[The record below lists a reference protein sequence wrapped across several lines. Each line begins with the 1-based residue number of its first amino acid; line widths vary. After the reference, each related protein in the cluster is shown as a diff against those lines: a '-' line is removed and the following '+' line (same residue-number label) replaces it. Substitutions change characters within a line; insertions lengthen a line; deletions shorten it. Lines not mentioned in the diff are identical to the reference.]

1 MRLLAIDTATDAC
14 TVALAI
20 GEQARCEQTH
30 QPRVHAQ
37 QLLAMIDQLLRE
49 ADQPLGG
56 LDGIVIGVGPGS
68 FTGVRIGC
76 SVAQGLAFAGDLAVL
91 PVSSLATV
99 AAQFVP
105 HRFAEASSLRAAERV
120 IVAQDARMGEVY
132 WGAFDVDEEQVL
144 SARVSDRADPPARV
158 LEEAKAL
165 SAGEKPLLL
174 AGTGAHAHPCL
185 RELLRTHDNCLSAL
199 PSARDA
205 LAIGA
210 RDLLRGPGGVPPEQA
225 LPVYFRPP
233 V

>member
-14 TVALAI
+14 TVALAV
-20 GEQARCEQTH
+20 GDQVRCEQTH
-30 QPRVHAQ
+30 EPRVHAQ
-37 QLLAMIDQLLRE
+37 QLLAMVDRLLRE
-49 ADQPLGG
+49 AQQPLGG

-76 SVAQGLAFAGDLAVL
+76 SVAQGLALAGDLAVL

-105 HRFAEASSLRAAERV
+105 HRFAQDSAPRAVARV

-132 WGAFDVDEEQVL
+132 WGAYDADEAHVVKT
-144 SARVSDRADPPARV
+144 RVSDRADPPEAM
-158 LEEAKAL
+158 LEQAKAL
-165 SAGEKPLLL
+165 SAEGKPLLL
-174 AGTGAHAHPCL
+174 AGTGAQAHPRL
-185 RELLRTHDNCLSAL
+185 RELLRAHDNGLSAL

-205 LAIGA
+205 LALGA
-210 RDLLRGPGGVPPEQA
+210 RDLLHGPGGVPPEQA